1 MFHCFL
7 GNLIRKLYIC
17 RPNYMKHM
25 KNIQRYCLY
34 VLLVSLLSCG
44 RSRYIDTLDNIKRV
58 GDSNPDTALLML
70 DSLAAGIRGESEYV
84 RNKYE
89 LLKIRLC
96 DKAYR
101 PATSDVAIRN
111 LMRYFGDK
119 GSSLEKQEVF
129 YYAGSVYRDL
139 CDTPRALEYFLNSLD
154 YAQSGMVYDTVML
167 RNTYFNLND
176 LYYNVQDYGNAALM
190 ARKELEVC
198 RLLDSDRLI
207 PYLHLCSSYI
217 GLDSLSLASAATDSA
232 FNIFRASSVHE
243 RNNDDL
249 VYVLY
254 YYSMINNKR
263 MASLCHTMIM
273 KDSSICSGFIPS
285 LFFAYYYDCVEKKDS
300 AIAYCEKALE
310 LSESLEE
317 RYDATKLLF
326 ALNKSNGDDKTAC
339 RLAYSYMQ
347 LSDSLDFGKR
357 QEKAA
362 QINNQHKYYIDKNR
376 EQTLSEQ
383 KEKYRRTLYLVS
395 FIAIMLLCLGYV
407 IHITRRN
414 RQLNKILSL
423 NVEIER
429 VSLQEKNLRD
439 ELARKESE
447 LYEKMAQNKTLVRL
461 LHQSE
466 LTDKAEEVIESI
478 RQVSNGE
485 KTMSQSDWDQLFTA
499 VNALYP
505 DFKEQMVNKCDALT
519 EQQIQF
525 CYLLRIGLSNVQI
538 KNVTNMSRVT
548 VWRWMK
554 KFEWIEE
561 LG

>member
-1 MFHCFL
+1 
-7 GNLIRKLYIC
+7 
-17 RPNYMKHM
+17 MKHM

-44 RSRYIDTLDNIKRV
+44 RSRYIDALDNIKRV

-70 DSLAAGIRGESEYV
+70 DSLAAGVRGESEYV

-167 RNTYFNLND
+167 RNTYSNLND

-357 QEKAA
+357 QEMAA

>member
-1 MFHCFL
+1 M
-7 GNLIRKLYIC
+7 R
-17 RPNYMKHM
+17 
-25 KNIQRYCLY
+25 NIHRYCLY

-70 DSLAAGIRGESEYV
+70 DSLVAGVRGESEYV

-101 PATSDVAIRN
+101 SATSDVAIRN
-111 LMRYFGDK
+111 LMGYFGDK
-119 GSSLEKQEVF
+119 GSSLEKQEVY

-139 CDTPRALEYFLNSLD
+139 CDTPRALEYFLKSLD

-167 RNTYFNLND
+167 RNTYSNLND

-198 RLLDSDRLI
+198 RLLGSGRLI

-273 KDSSICSGFIPS
+273 KDSSICSGFLPS

-310 LSESLEE
+310 LSKSLEE

-376 EQTLSEQ
+376 ERMLNEQ

-447 LYEKMAQNKTLVRL
+447 LNEKMAQNKTLVRL

-499 VNALYP
+499 VDALYP
-505 DFKEQMVNKCDALT
+505 DFKEQMVYKCDALT

-538 KNVTNMSRVT
+538 KNATNLSRVT

-554 KFEWIEE
+554 KFEWAEE
-561 LG
+561 L

>member
-1 MFHCFL
+1 M
-7 GNLIRKLYIC
+7 R
-17 RPNYMKHM
+17 
-25 KNIQRYCLY
+25 NIQRYCLY

-44 RSRYIDTLDNIKRV
+44 RSRYLDTLDNIKRV

-70 DSLAAGIRGESEYV
+70 DSLAEGVRGESEYV

-111 LMRYFGDK
+111 LMGYFGDK

-167 RNTYFNLND
+167 RNTYSNLND

-190 ARKELEVC
+190 ARNELEVC

-376 EQTLSEQ
+376 ERMLNEQ

-519 EQQIQF
+519 EQHIQF

-538 KNVTNMSRVT
+538 KNITNLSRVT

-554 KFEWIEE
+554 KFEWVEE

>member
-1 MFHCFL
+1 M
-7 GNLIRKLYIC
+7 R
-17 RPNYMKHM
+17 
-25 KNIQRYCLY
+25 NIQRYCLY

-44 RSRYIDTLDNIKRV
+44 RSRYLDTLDNIKRV

-70 DSLAAGIRGESEYV
+70 DSLAEGVRGESEYV

-111 LMRYFGDK
+111 LMGYFGDK

-167 RNTYFNLND
+167 RNTYSNLND

-285 LFFAYYYDCVEKKDS
+285 LFFAYYYDCVEKIDS

-376 EQTLSEQ
+376 ERMLNEQ

>member
-1 MFHCFL
+1 M
-7 GNLIRKLYIC
+7 R
-17 RPNYMKHM
+17 
-25 KNIQRYCLY
+25 NIQRYCLY

-44 RSRYIDTLDNIKRV
+44 RSRYIDALDNIKRV

-70 DSLAAGIRGESEYV
+70 DSLAAGVRGESEYV

-111 LMRYFGDK
+111 LMGYFGDK

-167 RNTYFNLND
+167 RNTYSNLND

-376 EQTLSEQ
+376 ERMLNEQ

-485 KTMSQSDWDQLFTA
+485 KTMSQSDWDQLFSA
-499 VNALYP
+499 VDALYP
-505 DFKEQMVNKCDALT
+505 DFKEQMVNKCDVLT

-538 KNVTNMSRVT
+538 KNVTNLSRVT

-554 KFEWIEE
+554 KFEWVEE

>member
-1 MFHCFL
+1 
-7 GNLIRKLYIC
+7 
-17 RPNYMKHM
+17 MKHM

-101 PATSDVAIRN
+101 PATSDVDIRN
-111 LMRYFGDK
+111 LMGYFGDK
-119 GSSLEKQEVF
+119 GSLLERQEVY

-139 CDTPRALEYFLNSLD
+139 CDTPRALEYFLKSLD

-167 RNTYFNLND
+167 RNTYSNLND

>member
-119 GSSLEKQEVF
+119 GSSVEKQEVF

-167 RNTYFNLND
+167 RNTYSNLND

>member
-1 MFHCFL
+1 
-7 GNLIRKLYIC
+7 
-17 RPNYMKHM
+17 MKRM
-25 KNIQRYCLY
+25 RNIQRYCLY

-44 RSRYIDTLDNIKRV
+44 RSRYLDTLDNIKRV

-70 DSLAAGIRGESEYV
+70 DSLAEGVRGESEYV

-111 LMRYFGDK
+111 LMGYFGDK

-167 RNTYFNLND
+167 RNTYSNLND

-376 EQTLSEQ
+376 ERTLSEQ
-383 KEKYRRTLYLVS
+383 KEKYRRTLYIVS
-395 FIAIMLLCLGYV
+395 FVAILLICLGYV
-407 IHITRRN
+407 VHITRRN

-423 NVEIER
+423 NAEIER
-429 VSLQEKNLRD
+429 VSLQEKDLRD

-447 LYEKMAQNKTLVRL
+447 LNERMAQNKTLVRL

-538 KNVTNMSRVT
+538 KNITNLSRVT

-554 KFEWIEE
+554 KFEWVEE

>member
-1 MFHCFL
+1 
-7 GNLIRKLYIC
+7 
-17 RPNYMKHM
+17 MKHM

-44 RSRYIDTLDNIKRV
+44 RSRYIDALDNIKRV

-139 CDTPRALEYFLNSLD
+139 CDTPRALEYFLKSLD

-167 RNTYFNLND
+167 RNTYSNLND

-310 LSESLEE
+310 LSKSLEE

>member
-1 MFHCFL
+1 M
-7 GNLIRKLYIC
+7 
-17 RPNYMKHM
+17 
-25 KNIQRYCLY
+25 Y

-70 DSLAAGIRGESEYV
+70 DSLVAGVRGESEYV

-101 PATSDVAIRN
+101 SATSDVAIRN
-111 LMRYFGDK
+111 LMGYFGDK
-119 GSSLEKQEVF
+119 GSSLEKQEVY

-139 CDTPRALEYFLNSLD
+139 CDTPRALEYFLKSLD

-167 RNTYFNLND
+167 RNTYSNLND

-198 RLLDSDRLI
+198 RLLGSGRLI

-273 KDSSICSGFIPS
+273 KDSSICSGFLPS

-310 LSESLEE
+310 LSKSLEE

-376 EQTLSEQ
+376 ERMLNEQ

-447 LYEKMAQNKTLVRL
+447 LNEKMAQNKTLVRL

-538 KNVTNMSRVT
+538 KNITNLSRVT

-554 KFEWIEE
+554 KFEWVEE

>member
-1 MFHCFL
+1 MFHCFR

-101 PATSDVAIRN
+101 PATSDVGIRN
-111 LMRYFGDK
+111 LMGYFGDK
-119 GSSLEKQEVF
+119 GSSLERQEVY

-139 CDTPRALEYFLNSLD
+139 CDTPRALEYFLKSLD

-167 RNTYFNLND
+167 RNTYSNLND

-198 RLLDSDRLI
+198 RLLGSGRLI

-310 LSESLEE
+310 LSKSLEE

-447 LYEKMAQNKTLVRL
+447 LNEKMAQNKTLVRL

>member
-1 MFHCFL
+1 
-7 GNLIRKLYIC
+7 
-17 RPNYMKHM
+17 MKRM
-25 KNIQRYCLY
+25 RNIHRYCLY
-34 VLLVSLLSCG
+34 VLLLSLLSCG

-139 CDTPRALEYFLNSLD
+139 CDTPRALEYFLKSLD
-154 YAQSGMVYDTVML
+154 YTQSGMVYDTVML
-167 RNTYFNLND
+167 RNTYSNLND

-217 GLDSLSLASAATDSA
+217 GLDSLSLASAANDSA

-243 RNNDDL
+243 RNNDNL

-254 YYSMINNKR
+254 YYSMLNNKR

-273 KDSSICSGFIPS
+273 KDSLICSGFLPS

-310 LSESLEE
+310 LSKSLEE

-376 EQTLSEQ
+376 ERMLNEQ

-447 LYEKMAQNKTLVRL
+447 LNEKMAQNKTLVRL

-485 KTMSQSDWDQLFTA
+485 KTMSQSDWDQLFSA
-499 VNALYP
+499 VDALYP

-538 KNVTNMSRVT
+538 KNVTNLSRVT

-554 KFEWIEE
+554 KFEWVEE

>member
-1 MFHCFL
+1 
-7 GNLIRKLYIC
+7 
-17 RPNYMKHM
+17 MKHM

-101 PATSDVAIRN
+101 PATSDVDIRN
-111 LMRYFGDK
+111 LMGYFGDK

-139 CDTPRALEYFLNSLD
+139 CDTPRALEYFLKSLD

-167 RNTYFNLND
+167 RNTYSNLND

-190 ARKELEVC
+190 ARKELDVC
-198 RLLDSDRLI
+198 WLLGSDRLI

-217 GLDSLSLASAATDSA
+217 GIDSLSLASAATDSA
-232 FNIFRASSVHE
+232 FNIIRASSVHE

-254 YYSMINNKR
+254 YYSMLNNKR

-273 KDSSICSGFIPS
+273 KDSLICSGFLPS

-310 LSESLEE
+310 LSKSLEE

-376 EQTLSEQ
+376 ERMLNEQ

-447 LYEKMAQNKTLVRL
+447 LNEKMAQNKTLVRL

-478 RQVSNGE
+478 IQVSNGE
-485 KTMSQSDWDQLFTA
+485 KTMSQSDWDQLFSA
-499 VNALYP
+499 VDALYP
-505 DFKEQMVNKCDALT
+505 DFKEQMVNKCDVLT

-538 KNVTNMSRVT
+538 KNVTNLSRVT

-554 KFEWIEE
+554 KFEWVEE

>member
-1 MFHCFL
+1 
-7 GNLIRKLYIC
+7 
-17 RPNYMKHM
+17 
-25 KNIQRYCLY
+25 
-34 VLLVSLLSCG
+34 
-44 RSRYIDTLDNIKRV
+44 
-58 GDSNPDTALLML
+58 ML

-101 PATSDVAIRN
+101 SATSDVAIRN
-111 LMRYFGDK
+111 LMGYFGDK

-139 CDTPRALEYFLNSLD
+139 CDTPRALEYFLKSLD

-167 RNTYFNLND
+167 RNTYSNLND

-190 ARKELEVC
+190 ARKELDVC
-198 RLLDSDRLI
+198 RLLGSDRLI

-217 GLDSLSLASAATDSA
+217 GIDSLSLASAATDSA

-326 ALNKSNGDDKTAC
+326 ALNKSNGDDKKAC

-376 EQTLSEQ
+376 ERTLSEQ
-383 KEKYRRTLYLVS
+383 KEKYRRTLYIVS
-395 FIAIMLLCLGYV
+395 FVAILLICLGYV
-407 IHITRRN
+407 VHITRRN

-423 NVEIER
+423 NAEIER
-429 VSLQEKNLRD
+429 VSSQEKDLRD

-447 LYEKMAQNKTLVRL
+447 LNERMAQNKTLVRL

-478 RQVSNGE
+478 RQASNGE
-485 KTMSQSDWDQLFTA
+485 KTISQSDWDQLFTA

-538 KNVTNMSRVT
+538 KNVTNLSRVT

-554 KFEWIEE
+554 KFEWVEE

>member
-1 MFHCFL
+1 
-7 GNLIRKLYIC
+7 
-17 RPNYMKHM
+17 MKRM
-25 KNIQRYCLY
+25 RNIHRYCLY
-34 VLLVSLLSCG
+34 VLLLSLLSCG

-101 PATSDVAIRN
+101 SATSDVAIRN
-111 LMRYFGDK
+111 LMGYFGDK

-139 CDTPRALEYFLNSLD
+139 CDTPRALEYFLKSLD

-167 RNTYFNLND
+167 RNTYSNLND

-232 FNIFRASSVHE
+232 FNIIRASSVHE

-254 YYSMINNKR
+254 YYSMLNNKR

-273 KDSSICSGFIPS
+273 KDSLICSGFLPS

-376 EQTLSEQ
+376 ERMLNEQ

-447 LYEKMAQNKTLVRL
+447 LNEKMAQNKTLVRL

-485 KTMSQSDWDQLFTA
+485 KTMSQSDWDQLFSA
-499 VNALYP
+499 VDALYP
-505 DFKEQMVNKCDALT
+505 DFKEQMVNKCDVLT

-538 KNVTNMSRVT
+538 KNVTNLSRVT

-554 KFEWIEE
+554 KFEWVEE

>member
-1 MFHCFL
+1 
-7 GNLIRKLYIC
+7 
-17 RPNYMKHM
+17 MKRM
-25 KNIQRYCLY
+25 RNIHRYCLY
-34 VLLVSLLSCG
+34 VLLLSLLSCG

-70 DSLAAGIRGESEYV
+70 DSLAAGVRGESEYV

-139 CDTPRALEYFLNSLD
+139 CDTPRALEYFLKSLD

-167 RNTYFNLND
+167 RNTYSNLND

-217 GLDSLSLASAATDSA
+217 GLDSLSLASAANDSA

-243 RNNDDL
+243 RNNDNL

-254 YYSMINNKR
+254 YYSMLNNKR

-273 KDSSICSGFIPS
+273 KDSLICSGFLPS

-310 LSESLEE
+310 LSKSLEE

-376 EQTLSEQ
+376 ERMLNEQ

-447 LYEKMAQNKTLVRL
+447 LNEKMAQNKTLVRL

-485 KTMSQSDWDQLFTA
+485 KTMSQSDWDQLFSA
-499 VNALYP
+499 VDALYP
-505 DFKEQMVNKCDALT
+505 DFKEQMVNKCDVLT

-538 KNVTNMSRVT
+538 KNVTNLSRVT

-554 KFEWIEE
+554 KFEWVEE

>member
-167 RNTYFNLND
+167 RNTYSNLND

-554 KFEWIEE
+554 KF
-561 LG
+561 

>member
-7 GNLIRKLYIC
+7 GNLIKKLYIC
-17 RPNYMKHM
+17 RPNYMKRM
-25 KNIQRYCLY
+25 RNIQRYCLY

-44 RSRYIDTLDNIKRV
+44 RSRYIDALDNIKRV

-70 DSLAAGIRGESEYV
+70 DSLAAGVRGESEYV

-139 CDTPRALEYFLNSLD
+139 CDTPRALEYFLKSLD

-167 RNTYFNLND
+167 RNTYSNLND

-190 ARKELEVC
+190 ARKELDVC
-198 RLLDSDRLI
+198 WLLGSDRLI

-217 GLDSLSLASAATDSA
+217 GIDSLSLASAATDSA
-232 FNIFRASSVHE
+232 FNIIRASSVHE

-254 YYSMINNKR
+254 YYSMLNNKR

-273 KDSSICSGFIPS
+273 KDSLICSGFLPS

-310 LSESLEE
+310 LSKSLEE

-376 EQTLSEQ
+376 ERMLNEQ

-447 LYEKMAQNKTLVRL
+447 LNEKMAQNKTLVRL

-485 KTMSQSDWDQLFTA
+485 KTMSQSDWDQLFSA
-499 VNALYP
+499 VDALYP
-505 DFKEQMVNKCDALT
+505 DFKEQMVNKCDVLT

-538 KNVTNMSRVT
+538 KNVTNLSRVT

-554 KFEWIEE
+554 KFEWVEE

>member
-167 RNTYFNLND
+167 RNTYSNLND

-310 LSESLEE
+310 LSKSLEE

>member
-1 MFHCFL
+1 M
-7 GNLIRKLYIC
+7 R
-17 RPNYMKHM
+17 
-25 KNIQRYCLY
+25 NIQRYCLY

-44 RSRYIDTLDNIKRV
+44 RSRYLDTLDNIKRV

-70 DSLAAGIRGESEYV
+70 DSLAEGVRGESEYV

-111 LMRYFGDK
+111 LMGYFGDK

-167 RNTYFNLND
+167 RNTYSNLND

-376 EQTLSEQ
+376 ERMLNEQ

-538 KNVTNMSRVT
+538 KNITNLSRVT

-554 KFEWIEE
+554 KFEWVEE

>member
-1 MFHCFL
+1 M
-7 GNLIRKLYIC
+7 R
-17 RPNYMKHM
+17 
-25 KNIQRYCLY
+25 NIQRYCLY

-44 RSRYIDTLDNIKRV
+44 RSRYLDTLDNIKRV

-70 DSLAAGIRGESEYV
+70 DSLAEGVRGESEYV

-111 LMRYFGDK
+111 LMGYFGDK

-167 RNTYFNLND
+167 RNTYSNLND

-217 GLDSLSLASAATDSA
+217 GLDSLSLASAANDSA

-243 RNNDDL
+243 RNNDNL

-310 LSESLEE
+310 LSKSLEE

-376 EQTLSEQ
+376 ERMLNEQ

-429 VSLQEKNLRD
+429 VNSQEKDLRD

-447 LYEKMAQNKTLVRL
+447 LNEKMAQNKTLVRL

-538 KNVTNMSRVT
+538 KNITNLSRVT

-554 KFEWIEE
+554 KFEWVEE

>member
-1 MFHCFL
+1 M
-7 GNLIRKLYIC
+7 R
-17 RPNYMKHM
+17 
-25 KNIQRYCLY
+25 NIQRYCLY

-70 DSLAAGIRGESEYV
+70 DSLAEGVRGESEYV

-101 PATSDVAIRN
+101 TATSDVAIRN
-111 LMRYFGDK
+111 LMGYFGDK
-119 GSSLEKQEVF
+119 GSSLEKQEVY

-139 CDTPRALEYFLNSLD
+139 CDTPRALEYFLKSLD

-167 RNTYFNLND
+167 RNTYSNLND

-198 RLLDSDRLI
+198 WLLGSDRLI

-217 GLDSLSLASAATDSA
+217 GLDSLSLASAANDSA
-232 FNIFRASSVHE
+232 FNIIRASSVHE

-254 YYSMINNKR
+254 YYSMLNNKR

-273 KDSSICSGFIPS
+273 KDSLICSGFLPS

-310 LSESLEE
+310 LSKSLEE

-376 EQTLSEQ
+376 ERMLNEQ

-447 LYEKMAQNKTLVRL
+447 LNERMAQNKTLVRL

-478 RQVSNGE
+478 RQASNGE

-499 VNALYP
+499 VNTLYP

-538 KNVTNMSRVT
+538 KNITNLSRVT

-554 KFEWIEE
+554 KFEWVEE

>member
-1 MFHCFL
+1 M
-7 GNLIRKLYIC
+7 R
-17 RPNYMKHM
+17 
-25 KNIQRYCLY
+25 NIQRYCLY

-70 DSLAAGIRGESEYV
+70 DSLAEGVRGESEYV

-101 PATSDVAIRN
+101 TATSDVAIRN
-111 LMRYFGDK
+111 LMGYFGDK
-119 GSSLEKQEVF
+119 GSSLEKQEVY

-139 CDTPRALEYFLNSLD
+139 CDTPRALEYFLKSLD

-167 RNTYFNLND
+167 RNTYSNLND

-198 RLLDSDRLI
+198 WLLGSDRLI

-217 GLDSLSLASAATDSA
+217 GLDSLSLASAANDSA
-232 FNIFRASSVHE
+232 FNIIRASSVHE

-254 YYSMINNKR
+254 YYSMLNNKR

-273 KDSSICSGFIPS
+273 KDSLICSGFLPS

-310 LSESLEE
+310 LSKSLEE

-376 EQTLSEQ
+376 ERMLNEQ

-395 FIAIMLLCLGYV
+395 FIAILLLCLGYV

-423 NVEIER
+423 NAEIER

-447 LYEKMAQNKTLVRL
+447 LNERMAQNKTLVRL

-478 RQVSNGE
+478 RQASNGE

-499 VNALYP
+499 VNTLYP

-538 KNVTNMSRVT
+538 KNITNLSRVT

-554 KFEWIEE
+554 KFEWVEE

>member
-1 MFHCFL
+1 M
-7 GNLIRKLYIC
+7 LYIC
-17 RPNYMKHM
+17 HPNYMKRM
-25 KNIQRYCLY
+25 RNIQRYCLY

-44 RSRYIDTLDNIKRV
+44 RSRYLDTLDNIKRV

-70 DSLAAGIRGESEYV
+70 DSLAEGVRGESEYV

-111 LMRYFGDK
+111 LMGYFGDK

-167 RNTYFNLND
+167 RNTYSNLND

-217 GLDSLSLASAATDSA
+217 GLDSLSLASAANDSA

-376 EQTLSEQ
+376 ERMLNEQ

-447 LYEKMAQNKTLVRL
+447 LNEKMAQNKTLVRL

-519 EQQIQF
+519 EQHIQF

-538 KNVTNMSRVT
+538 KNITNLSRVT

-554 KFEWIEE
+554 KFEWVEE

>member
-1 MFHCFL
+1 M
-7 GNLIRKLYIC
+7 R
-17 RPNYMKHM
+17 
-25 KNIQRYCLY
+25 NIQRYCLY

-44 RSRYIDTLDNIKRV
+44 RSRYLDTLDNIKRV

-70 DSLAAGIRGESEYV
+70 DSLAEGVRGESEYV

-111 LMRYFGDK
+111 LMGYFGDK

-167 RNTYFNLND
+167 RNTYSNLND

-198 RLLDSDRLI
+198 RLLGSGRLI

-254 YYSMINNKR
+254 YYSMLNNKR

-273 KDSSICSGFIPS
+273 KDSLICSGFLPS

-310 LSESLEE
+310 LSKSLEE

-376 EQTLSEQ
+376 ERMLNEQ

-447 LYEKMAQNKTLVRL
+447 LNEKMAQNKTLVRL

-519 EQQIQF
+519 EQHIQF

-538 KNVTNMSRVT
+538 KNITNLSRVT

-554 KFEWIEE
+554 KFEWVEE

>member
-167 RNTYFNLND
+167 RNTYSNLND

>member
-1 MFHCFL
+1 M
-7 GNLIRKLYIC
+7 R
-17 RPNYMKHM
+17 
-25 KNIQRYCLY
+25 NIQRYCLY

-44 RSRYIDTLDNIKRV
+44 RSRYIDALDNIKRV

-70 DSLAAGIRGESEYV
+70 DSLAAGVRGESEYV

-111 LMRYFGDK
+111 LMGYFGDK

-167 RNTYFNLND
+167 RNTYSNLND

-310 LSESLEE
+310 LSKSLEE

-376 EQTLSEQ
+376 ERMLNEQ

-447 LYEKMAQNKTLVRL
+447 LNEKMAQNKTLVRL

-538 KNVTNMSRVT
+538 KNITNLSRVT

-554 KFEWIEE
+554 KFEWVEE

>member
-1 MFHCFL
+1 M
-7 GNLIRKLYIC
+7 R
-17 RPNYMKHM
+17 
-25 KNIQRYCLY
+25 NIQRYCLY

-44 RSRYIDTLDNIKRV
+44 RSRYLDTLDNIKRV

-70 DSLAAGIRGESEYV
+70 DSLAEGVRGESEYV

-111 LMRYFGDK
+111 LMGYFGDK

-167 RNTYFNLND
+167 RNTYSNLND

-376 EQTLSEQ
+376 ERMLNEQ

>member
-1 MFHCFL
+1 
-7 GNLIRKLYIC
+7 
-17 RPNYMKHM
+17 MKRM
-25 KNIQRYCLY
+25 RNIHRYCLY
-34 VLLVSLLSCG
+34 VLLLSLLSCG

-70 DSLAAGIRGESEYV
+70 DSLAEGVRGESEYV

-111 LMRYFGDK
+111 LMGYFGDK

-139 CDTPRALEYFLNSLD
+139 CDTPRALEYFLKSLD

-167 RNTYFNLND
+167 RNTYSNLND

-232 FNIFRASSVHE
+232 LNIFRASSVHE

-326 ALNKSNGDDKTAC
+326 ALNKSNGDDKKAC

-376 EQTLSEQ
+376 ERTLSEQ
-383 KEKYRRTLYLVS
+383 KEKYRRTLYIVS
-395 FIAIMLLCLGYV
+395 FVAILLICLGYV
-407 IHITRRN
+407 VHITRRN

-429 VSLQEKNLRD
+429 VSLQEKDLRD

-447 LYEKMAQNKTLVRL
+447 LNERMAQNKTLVRL

-478 RQVSNGE
+478 RQASNGE
-485 KTMSQSDWDQLFTA
+485 KTMSQSDWDQLFSA
-499 VNALYP
+499 VDALYP
-505 DFKEQMVNKCDALT
+505 DFKEQMVYKCDALT

-538 KNVTNMSRVT
+538 KNITNLSRVT

-554 KFEWIEE
+554 KFEWVEE

>member
-167 RNTYFNLND
+167 RNTYSNLND

-499 VNALYP
+499 VDALYP
-505 DFKEQMVNKCDALT
+505 DFKEQMVYKCDALT

-538 KNVTNMSRVT
+538 KNITNLSRVT

-554 KFEWIEE
+554 KFEWVEE

>member
-1 MFHCFL
+1 M
-7 GNLIRKLYIC
+7 R
-17 RPNYMKHM
+17 
-25 KNIQRYCLY
+25 NIHRYCLY
-34 VLLVSLLSCG
+34 VLLLSLLSCG

-70 DSLAAGIRGESEYV
+70 DSLVAGVRGESEYV

-101 PATSDVAIRN
+101 SATSDVAIRN
-111 LMRYFGDK
+111 LMGYFGDK
-119 GSSLEKQEVF
+119 GSSLEKQEVY

-139 CDTPRALEYFLNSLD
+139 CDTPRALEYFLKSLD

-167 RNTYFNLND
+167 RNTYSNLND

-198 RLLDSDRLI
+198 RLLGSGRLI

-273 KDSSICSGFIPS
+273 KDSSICSGFLPS

-310 LSESLEE
+310 LSKSLEE

-376 EQTLSEQ
+376 ERMLNEQ

-447 LYEKMAQNKTLVRL
+447 LNEKMAQNKTLVRL

-538 KNVTNMSRVT
+538 KNITNLSRVT

-554 KFEWIEE
+554 KFEWVEE

>member
-7 GNLIRKLYIC
+7 GNLIKKLYIC
-17 RPNYMKHM
+17 RPKYMKRM
-25 KNIQRYCLY
+25 RNIQRYCLY
-34 VLLVSLLSCG
+34 VLLVSLLSGG
-44 RSRYIDTLDNIKRV
+44 RSRYIDALDNIKRV

-167 RNTYFNLND
+167 RNTYSNLND

-554 KFEWIEE
+554 KFEWI
-561 LG
+561 

>member
-1 MFHCFL
+1 M
-7 GNLIRKLYIC
+7 
-17 RPNYMKHM
+17 
-25 KNIQRYCLY
+25 
-34 VLLVSLLSCG
+34 
-44 RSRYIDTLDNIKRV
+44 DTLDNIKRV

-139 CDTPRALEYFLNSLD
+139 CDTPRALEYFLKSLD

-167 RNTYFNLND
+167 RNTYSNLND

-232 FNIFRASSVHE
+232 FNIIRASSVHE

-254 YYSMINNKR
+254 YYSMLNNKR

-273 KDSSICSGFIPS
+273 KDSLICSGFLPS

-376 EQTLSEQ
+376 ERMLNEQ

-447 LYEKMAQNKTLVRL
+447 LNEKMAQNKTLVRL

-485 KTMSQSDWDQLFTA
+485 KTMSQSDWDQLFSA
-499 VNALYP
+499 VDALYP
-505 DFKEQMVNKCDALT
+505 DFKEQMVNKCDVLT

-538 KNVTNMSRVT
+538 KNVTNLSRVT

-554 KFEWIEE
+554 KFEWVEE

>member
-1 MFHCFL
+1 
-7 GNLIRKLYIC
+7 
-17 RPNYMKHM
+17 MKRM
-25 KNIQRYCLY
+25 RNIQRYCLY

-44 RSRYIDTLDNIKRV
+44 RSRYLDTLDNIKRV

-70 DSLAAGIRGESEYV
+70 DSLAEGVRGESEYV

-111 LMRYFGDK
+111 LMGYFGDK

-167 RNTYFNLND
+167 RNTYSNLND

-217 GLDSLSLASAATDSA
+217 GLDSLSLASAANDSA

-243 RNNDDL
+243 RNNDNL

-254 YYSMINNKR
+254 YYSMLNNKR

-273 KDSSICSGFIPS
+273 KDSLICSGFLPS

-310 LSESLEE
+310 LSKSLEE

-376 EQTLSEQ
+376 ERMLNEQ

-447 LYEKMAQNKTLVRL
+447 LNEKMAQNKTLVRL

-538 KNVTNMSRVT
+538 KNVTNLSRVT

-554 KFEWIEE
+554 KFEWVEE